1 MMAGRMRAAVALALG
16 ATGVTMGCSTDS
28 SMETTPTYT
37 PFVPAQRLPA
47 PAAPAVLAPKPDPFR
62 TLRSVRREEV
72 EGNTWVIADWNPR
85 SVYQIP
91 VAPLEPTILLLP
103 VGESLTSG
111 IVGSSEDLSVKAG
124 ATGQRATV
132 ALMPNCAAPGS
143 KRFGVDAAKPLAP
156 CMDRALQAA
165 IITDGGVY
173 TVQLQVRDGRAMPV
187 VEINHALPGR
197 SEDPTAKPPQPVGAR
212 EALLVKAKSE
222 PPAPWM
228 PKDVWADQEKLVIGF
243 AEPPPTLPA
252 LFAGK
257 EGEQTVS
264 YQVLEAG
271 QALWLVT
278 NRRVTE
284 AELRLGE
291 EIVRIGSPAGERAR
305 NKARDKD

>member
-1 MMAGRMRAAVALALG
+1 M
-16 ATGVTMGCSTDS
+16 
-28 SMETTPTYT
+28 
-37 PFVPAQRLPA
+37 
-47 PAAPAVLAPKPDPFR
+47 
-62 TLRSVRREEV
+62 RSVRREEV

-111 IVGSSEDLSVKAG
+111 IVGSSDDLSVQAG

-143 KRFGVDAAKPLAP
+143 KRFGADAAKPLAP
-156 CMDRALQAA
+156 CMDRTLQAA

-173 TVQLQVRDGRAMPV
+173 TVQLQVRDWRAMPV
-187 VEINHALPGR
+187 VEINHAPPGR
-197 SEDPTAKPPQPVGAR
+197 SEDPAGRPPQPVGAR

-228 PKDVWADQEKLVIGF
+228 PTDVWADQEKLVIGF

-252 LFAGK
+252 LFAGQAGRADGLLPGARSRPGTLARDQPPRHRGRAAARPGDRPHRQRRRRQGQGQGQGQ
-257 EGEQTVS
+257 EGE
-264 YQVLEAG
+264 
-271 QALWLVT
+271 
-278 NRRVTE
+278 
-284 AELRLGE
+284 
-291 EIVRIGSPAGERAR
+291 
-305 NKARDKD
+305 

>member
-1 MMAGRMRAAVALALG
+1 MASPWTRAAVVAALS
-16 ATGVTMGCSTDS
+16 ATGFAVGCGTDS
-28 SMETTPTYT
+28 GMETTPT
-37 PFVPAQRLPA
+37 FVPAQRVPPA
-47 PAAPAVLAPKPDPFR
+47 PTAPAVVPPKPEPFR
-62 TLRSVRREEV
+62 TVRSVKREEV

-111 IVGSSEDLSVKAG
+111 IVGSSDDLSVQAG

-143 KRFGVDAAKPLAP
+143 KRFGAEAAKPLAP
-156 CMDRALQAA
+156 CMDRSLQAA
-165 IITDGGVY
+165 VITDGGVY

-187 VEINHALPGR
+187 VEINHAPPGR
-197 SEDPTAKPPQPVGAR
+197 SEDPAAGRPPQPVGAR
-212 EALLVKAKSE
+212 EALLVKARSE

-228 PKDVWADQEKLVIGF
+228 PTDVWADQEKLVIGF

-252 LFAGK
+252 LFVGK
-257 EGEQTVS
+257 QGEQTVS

-271 QALWLVT
+271 PALWLVT

-291 EIVRIGSPAGERAR
+291 EIVRIGSAAGDRAR
-305 NKARDKD
+305 ARARKE

>member
-1 MMAGRMRAAVALALG
+1 MASPRTRAAVVAALS
-16 ATGVTMGCSTDS
+16 ATGFAAGCGTDS

-47 PAAPAVLAPKPDPFR
+47 PAAAAVVPPKPEPFR
-62 TLRSVRREEV
+62 TVRSVRREEV
-72 EGNTWVIADWNPR
+72 EGNTWVIANWHPR

-111 IVGSSEDLSVKAG
+111 IVGSSDDLSVQAG

-143 KRFGVDAAKPLAP
+143 KRFGADAAKPLAP
-156 CMDRALQAA
+156 CMDRSLQAA

-187 VEINHALPGR
+187 VEINHAPPKR
-197 SEDPTAKPPQPVGAR
+197 SEDPAGRPPQPVGAR

-228 PKDVWADQEKLVIGF
+228 PTDVWADQEKLVIGF

-252 LFAGK
+252 LFAGQ

-291 EIVRIGSPAGERAR
+291 EIVRIGSAAGDRAR
-305 NKARDKD
+305 ARKE

>member
-1 MMAGRMRAAVALALG
+1 MASPRTRAAVVAALSAIG
-16 ATGVTMGCSTDS
+16 FTMGCGTDS
-28 SMETTPTYT
+28 GMETTPTYT

-47 PAAPAVLAPKPDPFR
+47 PAAPALVPPKPEPFR
-62 TLRSVRREEV
+62 TVRSVRREEV

-111 IVGSSEDLSVKAG
+111 IVGSSDDLSVQAG

-143 KRFGVDAAKPLAP
+143 KRFGADAAKPLAP
-156 CMDRALQAA
+156 CMDRTLQAA

-187 VEINHALPGR
+187 VEINHAPPKR
-197 SEDPTAKPPQPVGAR
+197 SEDPAGRPPQPVGGR

-252 LFAGK
+252 LFVGK
-257 EGEQTVS
+257 QGEQTVS

-271 QALWLVT
+271 PALWLVT

-291 EIVRIGSPAGERAR
+291 EIVRIGSAAGDRDRAR
-305 NKARDKD
+305 ARKE